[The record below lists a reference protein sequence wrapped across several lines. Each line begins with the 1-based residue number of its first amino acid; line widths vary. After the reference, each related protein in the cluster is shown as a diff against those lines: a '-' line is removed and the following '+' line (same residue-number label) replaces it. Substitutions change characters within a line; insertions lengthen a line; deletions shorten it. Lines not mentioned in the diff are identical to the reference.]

1 MDDTCG
7 ARPGY
12 SSGAYE
18 FILDFSGVLVCSIF
32 IFLYSVLPTIVCP
45 FVLFLLLSV
54 LRFTAFDYSFGS
66 FQNFLFL
73 IQDFR
78 QEEKG

>member
-1 MDDTCG
+1 MGDTCG

-12 SSGAYE
+12 SSRAHE

-32 IFLYSVLPTIVCP
+32 VFLCNVLPTIVCS
-45 FVLFLLLSV
+45 FVIFLLLSV
-54 LRFTAFDYSFGS
+54 LRFTAFDYLFGI

-78 QEEKG
+78 QEEKV